1 MNAPVNLDT
10 LLPDLD
16 HRHLDWLEEEAIF
29 ILREVAASFE
39 RPALLFSGGKDSCVV
54 LRLAE
59 KAFKKRLDPQG
70 RGNDFAGKLPFPLL
84 HVDTGHNF
92 PEVITFRDQR
102 VAEMGERLVIGH
114 LEDSMKRGT
123 VRLAHPLESRNG
135 HQTVTLLEAIE
146 EHRFDCLIG
155 GARRDEEKARAKER
169 IFSHRD
175 SFGQWQ
181 PKEQRPELWTLF
193 NTRHRP
199 GEHFRSFP
207 ISNWTE
213 LDVWLY
219 IARENIPLPGLYF
232 SHQRE
237 VIRRKGLLVPL
248 TEVTPPEAG
257 ETVETA
263 TVTASANGS
272 QKSSGP
278 SCGRCSTPAT
288 GRASISAA
296 SRSAT
301 GPSWTC
307 GSTSPARTSRCRGC
321 TSRTSAK
328 SSAARACWCR

>member
-1 MNAPVNLDT
+1 MNAPLSVDQ
-10 LLPDLD
+10 LLPQLD
-16 HRHLDWLEEEAIF
+16 HAHLDHLEEEAIF

-59 KAFKKRLDPQG
+59 KAFKLRPDRSQPNEFK
-70 RGNDFAGKLPFPLL
+70 GKLPFPLL

-92 PEVITFRDQR
+92 PEVIEFRDRR
-102 VAEMGERLVIGH
+102 VAEMGERLVVGH
-114 LEDSMKRGT
+114 LEDSIKRGT
-123 VRLAHPLESRNG
+123 IRLAHPLESRNG

-193 NTRHRP
+193 NTRHKP
-199 GEHFRSFP
+199 GEHFRAFP

-219 IARENIPLPGLYF
+219 IAREQIPLPNLYF
-232 SHQRE
+232 AHDRQ
-237 VIRRKGLLVPL
+237 VIRRKGLLVPV

-263 TVTASANGS
+263 QVRFRTVGDMTCTCPVESPAANATDIVAETLTVTVSERG
-272 QKSSGP
+272 
-278 SCGRCSTPAT
+278 AT
-288 GRASISAA
+288 RMDD
-296 SRSAT
+296 
-301 GPSWTC
+301 
-307 GSTSPARTSRCRGC
+307 RTSDASMERRKKEGYF
-321 TSRTSAK
+321 
-328 SSAARACWCR
+328 